1 MSTKP
6 SRRGGAQ
13 PPPAMPSRRPVPA
26 PAPTPSA
33 APPRQEGAG
42 FAAYGASQLGKRDE
56 GQAGGDKGA
65 QLPRRFA
72 AFVQLRAV
80 GTPPPFP
87 SPPPART
94 RVKQNPTPVPLPSPS
109 DPFSPPGEQRQSCR
123 VGTTSRIPP
132 PPPPPSHHITQALE
146 HVKRSKC
153 SIVLS
158 VVNQRYNSPLVK

>member
-94 RVKQNPTPVPLPSPS
+94 RVKQNPTRPSPSS
-109 DPFSPPGEQRQSCR
+109 DPFSPPAEQRQSCR
-123 VGTTSRIPP
+123 VGTTSRISPP
-132 PPPPPSHHITQALE
+132 RPPSHHITQALE

-158 VVNQRYNSPLVK
+158 VVNQRYNSLLVK